1 MINNGTIYVPKS
13 DSVYTFLGKRD
24 PQLPQMFEAI
34 NQDGSITMKSG
45 DTFASRCTMV
55 NYR

>member
-1 MINNGTIYVPKS
+1 MINNGTIYVPKN